1 MPYSPNSEAVCDPL
15 LLVWAPGCGLR
26 GSGGLST
33 LVIVVIAW
41 ILLQWFLA
49 NLVTPLQNTSVA
61 CQTVFVN
68 PFPDGCVRTRF
79 VLLR

>member
-1 MPYSPNSEAVCDPL
+1 MLPDV
-15 LLVWAPGCGLR
+15 R
-26 GSGGLST
+26 GSPVT
-33 LVIVVIAW
+33 FEMRMITW

-68 PFPDGCVRTRF
+68 PLSEGGVRTRF